1 MIANVL
7 KPSKKV
13 RLRHQLLLMLV
24 LSNLLPAAVGLYGTL
39 SFSRAASETA
49 KERVQAEIKAE
60 ADTIDTFLNGV
71 NEDVLFLSQSAPVQG
86 IVNARAADGT
96 DPQTGLSTQVWKE
109 ELANTFI
116 ALLESKTRYQNFR
129 YIDENGNELIR
140 IEKDNENR
148 DQIRVIPD
156 TELQNKANRPYFDE
170 TMQLQV
176 GEVAVSRV
184 NLQVE
189 QRRIIQ
195 PQQPVMQYTTPVR
208 DTDGNSRGIIVGNIF
223 ADEFV
228 DLVTELDADAEEA
241 REGEQFMLVSSD
253 GYYISHP
260 DESKEWGLDLGLEDN
275 LTVDY
280 PAEIAEP
287 ILAGDE
293 GIFEANGQ
301 VFSYAKVNFSP
312 SQEDRHLFVLEAI
325 PVDSVFTSVNSFKRI
340 AFFVVI
346 FASAVTLPLGIL
358 RGRQL
363 VGLIQQLTNGISA
376 ASQQIFS
383 TVSEQERIANQ
394 QATSVNETTTTM
406 DELEASSRQS
416 AEQANAAALAAK
428 TALENTEKGS
438 HAVGETLEGMFTLE
452 QKVEAIADQIVN
464 LSGQANQIGGI
475 SELVADFANQTNML
489 ALNSSVEAV
498 RAGEHGKGF
507 AVVANE
513 IRKLSDQSQQSAEKI
528 THLVNEIQK
537 AINATVMVTE
547 EGTKT
552 VKSGVHNAQNAEQAF
567 QGIKQSMDTVVI
579 NNQQVSLTLKQQVDA
594 IRQVVEA
601 MAVIDRGSKET
612 ASGLSQTLSGTEHL
626 NKTAANLK
634 QMV

>member
-1 MIANVL
+1 MIAKVL
-7 KPSKKV
+7 KPSNKI

-39 SFSRAASETA
+39 SFSRAASQSAIED
-49 KERVQAEIKAE
+49 VQNEIQNEAE
-60 ADTIDTFLNGV
+60 TIDTFLNGV
-71 NEDVLFLSQSAPVQG
+71 NQDVLFLSQSAPVQG
-86 IVNARAADGT
+86 VIRARAAGGT
-96 DPQTGLSTQVWKE
+96 DPDSGLTTQAWLS
-109 ELANTFI
+109 ELETTFI
-116 ALLESKTRYQNFR
+116 ALLESKSRYQKFR
-129 YIDENGNELIR
+129 YMDEDGNELIR
-140 IEKDNENR
+140 IEKDNEKR
-148 DQIRVIPD
+148 DQIRIIPSS
-156 TELQNKANRPYFDE
+156 EFQNKSNRPYFNE

-189 QRRIIQ
+189 KKRIIQ

-208 DTDGNSRGIIVGNIF
+208 DSEGNPRGIIVGNIF

-228 DLVTELDADAEEA
+228 DLVEEQNA
-241 REGEQFMLVSSD
+241 QEESRQGEQLLLVSSD
-253 GYYISHP
+253 GYYINHP
-260 DESKEWGLDLGLEDN
+260 DENKEWGLDLGLDDN

-280 PAEIAEP
+280 PAEVADT
-287 ILAGDE
+287 ILNGDE
-293 GIFEANGQ
+293 GIFDHNGE

-312 SQEDRHLFVLEAI
+312 NQEGRHLFVIEAI
-325 PVDSVFTSVNSFKRI
+325 PSGSVYTSVNAFKRV
-340 AFFVVI
+340 AFLVVL

-363 VGLIQQLTNGISA
+363 VELIQQLTNGISS

-416 AEQANAAALAAK
+416 AEQANAAVLAAK
-428 TALENTEKGS
+428 TALESSQKGS
-438 HAVGETLEGMFTLE
+438 HAVGETLEGMFNLE
-452 QKVEAIADQIVN
+452 QKVEAIAEKIVN

-528 THLVNEIQK
+528 NHLVNEIQK

-552 VKSGVHNAQNAEQAF
+552 VKSGVQNAQNAEHAF
-567 QGIKQSMDTVVI
+567 QGVKQSIDTVVI

-626 NKTAANLK
+626 NKTAADLK

>member
-1 MIANVL
+1 MISNLL
-7 KPSKKV
+7 KPSRKI
-13 RLRHQLLLMLV
+13 RLRHQLILMLI

-39 SFSRAASETA
+39 SFSRVAAETA
-49 KERVQAEIKAE
+49 RENVQSEVE
-60 ADTIDTFLNGV
+60 EQADTIDTFLNGV
-71 NEDVLFLSQSAPVQG
+71 NQDVLFLSQTAAVQG
-86 IVNARAADGT
+86 MIRARAADGT
-96 DPQTGLSTQVWKE
+96 DPETGLSTQAWRD
-109 ELANTFI
+109 ELANTFV
-116 ALLESKTRYQNFR
+116 ALLESKSRYQKFR
-129 YIDENGNELIR
+129 YMDENGNELIR
-140 IEKDNENR
+140 IEKDNEKR
-148 DQIRVIPD
+148 DQIRIIPD
-156 TELQNKANRPYFDE
+156 SELQNKSNRPYFNE

-189 QRRIIQ
+189 KKRIIQ
-195 PQQPVMQYTTPVR
+195 PQQPVMQYTTSVR
-208 DTDGNSRGIIVGNIF
+208 DADGNPRGIIVGNIF

-228 DLVTELDADAEEA
+228 DLVEEEEIEEEQD
-241 REGEQFMLVSSD
+241 RDGEQLMLVSSD

-260 DESKEWGLDLGLEDN
+260 DESKEWGLDLGLDDS
-275 LTVDY
+275 LKADY
-280 PAEIAEP
+280 PPEIADT

-293 GIFEANGQ
+293 GSFEKDGQ
-301 VFSYAKVNFSP
+301 VFSYARVDFSP
-312 SQEDRHLFVLEAI
+312 NQEGRHLFVVEAI
-325 PVDSVFTSVNSFKRI
+325 PVGSVFTAVNSFKRV
-340 AFFVVI
+340 AFLVVI

-358 RGRQL
+358 RSRQL
-363 VGLIQQLTNGISA
+363 VELIQQLTNGISSS
-376 ASQQIFS
+376 SQQIFS

-394 QATSVNETTTTM
+394 QAASVNETTTTM

-416 AEQANAAALAAK
+416 AEQANAAVIAAK
-428 TALENTEKGS
+428 QALDNTQQGS
-438 HAVGETLEGMFTLE
+438 HAVGETLEGMFRLE
-452 QKVEAIADQIVN
+452 QKVEAIAEKIVH

-528 THLVNEIQK
+528 NLLVNEIQK

-552 VKSGVHNAQNAEQAF
+552 VKSGVQNAQNAEHAF
-567 QGIKQSMDTVVI
+567 QGIKNSMDTVVI

-601 MAVIDRGSKET
+601 MTVIDRGSKET
-612 ASGLSQTLSGTEHL
+612 ASGLTQTLSGTEHL
-626 NKTAANLK
+626 NKTAVSLK

>member
-1 MIANVL
+1 MIAKLL
-7 KPSKKV
+7 KPSKKI
-13 RLRHQLLLMLV
+13 RLQHQLLVLLI
-24 LSNLLPAAVGLYGTL
+24 LSNLLPATVGLYGTL
-39 SFSRAASETA
+39 SFSRAASDSAVEELEEETLN
-49 KERVQAEIKAE
+49 E
-60 ADTIDTFLNGV
+60 AGMIDTFLNGV
-71 NEDVLFLSQSAPVQG
+71 NDDVLFLSQSASVQG
-86 IVNARAADGT
+86 IIRARAAGGT
-96 DPQTGLSTQVWKE
+96 DPETGLTTQAWRD
-109 ELANTFI
+109 ELAKTFV
-116 ALLESKTRYQNFR
+116 ALLESKSRYQKFR
-129 YIDENGNELIR
+129 YMDENGNELIR

-156 TELQNKANRPYFDE
+156 SELQNKANRPYFNE
-170 TMQLQV
+170 TMQLEV
-176 GEVAVSRV
+176 GDVAVSRV

-189 QRRIIQ
+189 QKRIIQ

-208 DTDGNSRGIIVGNIF
+208 DAAGNPRGIIVGNIF

-228 DLVTELDADAEEA
+228 DLVEGLETEEEV
-241 REGEQFMLVSSD
+241 REGEQLMLVAAD
-253 GYYISHP
+253 GSYISHP
-260 DESKEWGLDLGLEDN
+260 DEAKEWGLDLGLDDN
-275 LTVDY
+275 LKTDY
-280 PAEIAEP
+280 PEKVAEAVLTGE
-287 ILAGDE
+287 E
-293 GIFEANGQ
+293 GTIEADGQ
-301 VFSYAKVNFSP
+301 VISYAKVDFSP
-312 SQEDRHLFVLEAI
+312 NQAGRHLYVLEQA
-325 PVDSVFTSVNSFKRI
+325 PRGSVYSSVNAFKRV
-340 AFFVVI
+340 AFLVVI
-346 FASAVTLPLGIL
+346 FATLVTLPLGIL

-363 VGLIQQLTNGISA
+363 VELIQQLINGISS

-383 TVSEQERIANQ
+383 TIAEQERVANQ
-394 QATSVNETTTTM
+394 QAASVNETTTTM

-416 AEQANAAALAAK
+416 AEQANAAVVAAK
-428 TALENTEKGS
+428 RALQRTQEGS

-452 QKVEAIADQIVN
+452 QKVEAIAEQIVN
-464 LSGQANQIGGI
+464 LSGQAGQIGGI

-528 THLVNEIQK
+528 NTLVNEIQK

-552 VKSGVHNAQNAEQAF
+552 VKTGVQAAQHADHAF
-567 QGIKQSMDTVVI
+567 QGIKESIDTVVI

-612 ASGLSQTLSGTEHL
+612 AAGLTQTLSGTEHL
-626 NKTAANLK
+626 NQTATSLR